1 MRSVYIKYK
10 TPSSLSM
17 EVKDNKFKTYS
28 IYRYSYKKII
38 ETQLSTTKG
47 TNTNILILLSEF
59 YRVKIVEL

>member
-1 MRSVYIKYK
+1 
-10 TPSSLSM
+10 M
-17 EVKDNKFKTYS
+17 EVNDNKFKTYS

>member
-1 MRSVYIKYK
+1 
-10 TPSSLSM
+10 M

-28 IYRYSYKKII
+28 IYRYSYKKSI